1 MKHVNPEVF
10 CLAETRLNV
19 VGVQRFLNFH
29 NINDWETDA
38 ENGAEKLIEIA
49 GRRCYQSW
57 ETETVK
63 VTDINPNLSTVRV
76 GNKRYIGNI
85 IKSKHGS
92 VLEHASITYAIENV
106 SRVFTHEMVRHRLC
120 NFSQES
126 LRFVRPQSLNA
137 YFPDVFNT
145 LPNDV
150 FLTRGQL
157 DRMELSSSSLA
168 SSMQIGGRISVRDAA
183 LLLFKATIE
192 DLEETQRILVDLL
205 GMDVPGKVFGDKKKL
220 QSAMR
225 RLMPIG
231 MATGIIV
238 TSNHRNLR
246 HLISM
251 RTHEAAE
258 EEMRIVFAEIAADVK
273 LRYPAIYQ
281 DMTAQMPEDKI
292 AFMFTFEN
300 EKV

>member
-1 MKHVNPEVF
+1 MKHVHPEVF

-19 VGVQRFLNFH
+19 IGVQKFLNFH

-38 ENGAEKLIEIA
+38 ESGTEKLIEIA

-57 ETETVK
+57 ETETVN

-85 IKSKHGS
+85 LINKHGS
-92 VLEHASITYAIENV
+92 VLEHATITYALENV

-120 NFSQES
+120 AFSQES
-126 LRFVRPQSLNA
+126 LRFVRPTQLKA
-137 YFPDVFNT
+137 WFPNVFNDISRSK
-145 LPNDV
+145 LSESEMQKLYKKHRIMAND
-150 FLTRGQL
+150 TAQAIR
-157 DRMELSSSSLA
+157 
-168 SSMQIGGRISVRDAA
+168 
-183 LLLFKATIE
+183 LLFNATFTHLE
-192 DLEETQRILVDLL
+192 DIQQTLVELA
-205 GMDVPGKVFGDKKKL
+205 GMDTVKRAFGEKKKL
-220 QSAMR
+220 QSAFR

-246 HLISM
+246 HLINM
-251 RTHEAAE
+251 RTHSAAE
-258 EEMRIVFAEIAADVK
+258 EEMRIVFAEIAIDLK